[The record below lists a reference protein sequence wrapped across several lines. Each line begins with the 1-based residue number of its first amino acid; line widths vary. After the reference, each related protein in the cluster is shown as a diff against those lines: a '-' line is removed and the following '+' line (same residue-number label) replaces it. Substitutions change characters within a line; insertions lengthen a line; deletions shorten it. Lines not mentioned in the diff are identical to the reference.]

1 MSSIEIEDRLGI
13 TFCNRQSIAIERGEG
28 CLVWDEDGNEYL
40 DFTSGWGVTCLGH
53 SHPLITD
60 AIVKQAQKIIQNPNS
75 GFTYSPSRAKLL
87 ETLSGVL
94 PDNLAK
100 CYFANSGAE
109 ANDAAIKLARKI
121 TGKSK
126 IVSTLASFHGRTFNT
141 LSVSGGRENTEQF
154 LPALEGNCF
163 VPFGD
168 FPALNAAID
177 DKTAAVILEPIQ
189 GEGGVRIPDDEYFA
203 SVALLFR
210 ERGVLLIIDEIQTGF
225 CRTGKFFAIE
235 HSQTSI
241 APDIMT
247 MGKGIAGGFP
257 FAAFAVSASVD
268 RQLTKGDHGGTFC
281 GNPLA
286 CAVAAAV
293 VDHLRAENM
302 ADKVAR
308 SGKLMIDGL
317 HKLRDKYPRLIGPIR
332 GKGLLCAFELGSD
345 HMVTKVT
352 EAALNRGLLVTPT
365 RNQIIR
371 LIPALIVT
379 QHEIARG
386 LKLLESALASVVTRH

>member
-13 TFCNRQSIAIERGEG
+13 TFCDRQPIAIERGEG
-28 CLVWDEDGNEYL
+28 CVVWDEDGNEYL

-53 SHPLITD
+53 SHPLITA
-60 AIVKQAQKIIQNPNS
+60 AIIRQAQKIIQNPNS

-94 PDNLAK
+94 PGNLVK
-100 CYFANSGAE
+100 SYFANSGAE

-121 TGKSK
+121 TGKSR

-141 LSVSGGRENTEQF
+141 LSVSGGRDNAEQF

-168 FPALNAAID
+168 FSALNAAVD

-189 GEGGVRIPDDEYFA
+189 GEGGVRIPDDQYFA
-203 SVALLFR
+203 SVALLCK

-235 HSQTSI
+235 HSKTSI

-268 RQLTKGDHGGTFC
+268 KQLSKGDHGGTFC

-308 SGKLMIDGL
+308 SGELMIDGL
-317 HKLRDKYPRLIGPIR
+317 HKLRDKYPSLIGSIR
-332 GKGLLCAFELGSD
+332 GRGLLCAFELGSD
-345 HMVTKVT
+345 HLVTKVT
-352 EAALNRGLLVTPT
+352 EAALGRGLLVTPT
-365 RNQIIR
+365 RNRTIR

-379 QHEIARG
+379 QSEIARG
-386 LKLLESALASVVTRH
+386 LELLDSALASVVTRH

>member
-13 TFCNRQSIAIERGEG
+13 TFCDRQPIAIERGEG
-28 CLVWDEDGNEYL
+28 CVVWDEDGNEYL

-53 SHPLITD
+53 SHPLITA
-60 AIVKQAQKIIQNPNS
+60 AIIRQAQKIIQNPNS

-94 PDNLAK
+94 PDNLVK
-100 CYFANSGAE
+100 SYFANSGAE

-121 TGKSK
+121 TGKSR

-141 LSVSGGRENTEQF
+141 LSVSGGRDNAEQF

-168 FPALNAAID
+168 FSALNVAVD

-189 GEGGVRIPDDEYFA
+189 GEGGVRIPDDQYFA
-203 SVALLFR
+203 SVALLSK

-235 HSQTSI
+235 HSKTSI

-268 RQLTKGDHGGTFC
+268 KQLSKGDHGGTFC

-308 SGKLMIDGL
+308 SGELMIDGL
-317 HKLRDKYPRLIGPIR
+317 HKLRDKYPSLIGAIR
-332 GKGLLCAFELGSD
+332 GRGLLCAFELGSD
-345 HMVTKVT
+345 YLVTKVT
-352 EAALNRGLLVTPT
+352 EAALGRGLLVTPT
-365 RNQIIR
+365 RNRTIR

-379 QHEIARG
+379 QSEIARG
-386 LKLLESALASVVTRH
+386 LELLDSALASVVTRH